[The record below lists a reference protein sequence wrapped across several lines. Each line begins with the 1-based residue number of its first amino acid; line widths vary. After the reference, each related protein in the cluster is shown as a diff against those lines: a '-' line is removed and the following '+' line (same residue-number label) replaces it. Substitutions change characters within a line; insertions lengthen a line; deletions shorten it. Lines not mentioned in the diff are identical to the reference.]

1 KARFSDLRQA
11 VKESKD
17 AGGVIDY
24 QGILSRA
31 SVDCNSLRCTH
42 IECDLY
48 NIKENE
54 FVLVE
59 IFSRLYTNTLV
70 DERNPGGEIS
80 SLALAR
86 VTNTKINWPHKP
98 TLVTAIFN
106 PKRSLVRFG
115 KNHLYECLEDPC
127 KITKIDGRR
136 RVGNNENLRKSSLFP
151 TLRRPIYLCAL
162 VTTSLNAIDDEAS
175 AAGVPWW
182 LYLLAILIGLVLL
195 SLLILLLWRVSLTN
209 FTVNILDPIHLD
221 FQCGF
226 FKRNRPHAEKAE
238 RKENRDPD
246 GRYADTK
253 TRYAGPETYNPES
266 HGQML

>member
-1 KARFSDLRQA
+1 LDAARARADGRVGPEKARFADLRQA

-24 QGILSRA
+24 QGVLSRA

-48 NIKENE
+48 NIRENE

-98 TLVTAIFN
+98 TLVTA
-106 PKRSLVRFG
+106 
-115 KNHLYECLEDPC
+115 
-127 KITKIDGRR
+127 
-136 RVGNNENLRKSSLFP
+136 
-151 TLRRPIYLCAL
+151 
-162 VTTSLNAIDDEAS
+162 
-175 AAGVPWW
+175 
-182 LYLLAILIGLVLL
+182 
-195 SLLILLLWRVSLTN
+195 
-209 FTVNILDPIHLD
+209 
-221 FQCGF
+221 
-226 FKRNRPHAEKAE
+226 
-238 RKENRDPD
+238 
-246 GRYADTK
+246 
-253 TRYAGPETYNPES
+253 
-266 HGQML
+266 

>member
-1 KARFSDLRQA
+1 MRSIRKSRCKKARFADLRQA

-24 QGILSRA
+24 QGVLSRA

-48 NIKENE
+48 NIRENE

-98 TLVTAIFN
+98 TLVTA
-106 PKRSLVRFG
+106 V
-115 KNHLYECLEDPC
+115 
-127 KITKIDGRR
+127 
-136 RVGNNENLRKSSLFP
+136 
-151 TLRRPIYLCAL
+151 
-162 VTTSLNAIDDEAS
+162 
-175 AAGVPWW
+175 
-182 LYLLAILIGLVLL
+182 
-195 SLLILLLWRVSLTN
+195 SLLYVGKRFPFELIQN
-209 FTVNILDPIHLD
+209 FTA
-221 FQCGF
+221 
-226 FKRNRPHAEKAE
+226 FK
-238 RKENRDPD
+238 
-246 GRYADTK
+246 
-253 TRYAGPETYNPES
+253 
-266 HGQML
+266 